1 MTARG
6 TKEEPPATDAH
17 GSDGPVAGHRTFG
30 DRVRV
35 SGVGRLTQRSPEAF
49 ARWSLVALRA
59 GPVLVLLVVFLA
71 MTGLSPVFL
80 THRNITNL
88 GVQASVVAILSLGQL
103 LVMVAR
109 GVDLSVGATLAL
121 ATVIGAE
128 VYGVA
133 GLAHG
138 VPVIAA
144 MLATGLVVGLVNGVV
159 LTKGRIPQAV
169 IVTLATLYVAR
180 GLALVISDGAPLPGM
195 PPAINTLGQDSAL
208 GVPLPVISVAC
219 AAVLVAMLTQR
230 MKWGR
235 WIYATGGD
243 PNAASRAGVSVDRVL
258 ISVYALCGLAAGFA
272 GVLTAG
278 RTSSGYPTAGDLAE
292 LDSIAACVIG
302 GASLFG
308 GRGTV
313 VNALVGASILAVI
326 RNGLDL
332 LNVTPFWQEV
342 AIGLIILAA
351 VQLDVLRLGL
361 EARLRVAA
369 AKA

>member
-1 MTARG
+1 MTPSGTTEHEPIADAQPGPADPSDPTARR
-6 TKEEPPATDAH
+6 A
-17 GSDGPVAGHRTFG
+17 GSA
-30 DRVRV
+30 
-35 SGVGRLTQRSPEAF
+35 EAM
-49 ARWSLVALRA
+49 ARWLLVGLRL
-59 GPVLVLLVVFLA
+59 GPVLVLLVVCLA
-71 MTGLSPVFL
+71 MALLSPVFL
-80 THRNITNL
+80 THRNVTNL
-88 GVQASVVAILSLGQL
+88 GVQASVVAVLSLGQL
-103 LVMVAR
+103 LVIVAR

-121 ATVIGAE
+121 ATVIGAQ
-128 VYGVA
+128 VYSVQS
-133 GLAHG
+133 LAHG
-138 VPVIAA
+138 APVIVA
-144 MLATGLVVGLVNGVV
+144 MLGTGLVVGLVNGVV

-195 PPAINTLGQDSAL
+195 PPAVNSLGQDSVL
-208 GVPLPVISVAC
+208 GLPLPVVTVAC
-219 AAVLVAMLTQR
+219 VALLVMLLTQR
-230 MKWGR
+230 MKLGR
-235 WIYATGGD
+235 WIYATGGN
-243 PNAASRAGVSVDRVL
+243 PGAAARAGVSVHGIL
-258 ISVYALCGLAAGFA
+258 ISVYALCGLAAGLA

-313 VNALVGASILAVI
+313 VNALVGALILAVI

-361 EARLRVAA
+361 ESRLRLAA
-369 AKA
+369 ASASA

>member
-1 MTARG
+1 MTGPG
-6 TKEEPPATDAH
+6 TKEESPPSAAAQNECA
-17 GSDGPVAGHRTFG
+17 AGRPHTF
-30 DRVRV
+30 RERALV
-35 SGVGRLTQRSPEAF
+35 SRVGRLTQRSPEAF
-49 ARWSLVALRA
+49 ARWALLALRL
-59 GPVLVLLVVFLA
+59 GPVLVLLVVFVA
-71 MTGLSPVFL
+71 MAALSPVFL
-80 THRNITNL
+80 THRNVTNL

-103 LVMVAR
+103 LVIVGR

-121 ATVIGAE
+121 ATVVGAE
-128 VYGVA
+128 VYAVDS
-133 GLAHG
+133 LAHG
-138 VPVIAA
+138 VPVILA
-144 MLATGLVVGLVNGVV
+144 MLGTGLVVGLVNGVV

-195 PPAINTLGQDSAL
+195 PPAVNSLGQDSVVGL
-208 GVPLPVISVAC
+208 PLPVICVAC
-219 AAVLVAMLTQR
+219 AAVLVALLTQR
-230 MKWGR
+230 IKWGR

-243 PNAASRAGVSVDRVL
+243 PNAARRAGVSVDRVL
-258 ISVYALCGLAAGFA
+258 ISVYVLCGLAAGLA

-313 VNALVGASILAVI
+313 VNALVGALILAVI

-361 EARLRVAA
+361 EARLRLAA